1 MELNRVIKARPLLL
15 TMFIT
20 IFCAFWLWIIVISN
34 FSIVTK
40 GWTGNLTLIL
50 DGLYVLGVP
59 LLGVVTISIAC
70 LAVFKRSAPLGNVM
84 IIVLVAAALAFWAW
98 SLSPSGQFDLRW
110 TK

>member
-1 MELNRVIKARPLLL
+1 MELNRVLQARPVLL
-15 TMFIT
+15 TIFIT
-20 IFCAFWLWIIVISN
+20 IFCAFWLWIVLISN
-34 FSIVTK
+34 SSIDTRGWAGNVT
-40 GWTGNLTLIL
+40 LVL

-70 LAVFKRSAPLGNVM
+70 LAVVKRSAPLGNVM